1 VNKYGPTRGAVE
13 FQTAVQ
19 DEAGPILCFYCY
31 VQSDFSEIQILI
43 L

>member
-1 VNKYGPTRGAVE
+1 VNKYGPTRSAVE

-19 DEAGPILCFYCY
+19 DEE
-31 VQSDFSEIQILI
+31 SDFSEIQISI